1 MEPHQIKQIDQRLS
15 QWRARHVD
23 AASLR
28 AAYRQKVLD
37 FTLNSM
43 ALAGEPVDRGRVQ
56 ALLTPRTVNP
66 AARPMRT
73 RQRGGK
79 AQLSNG
85 KTMSHHLVLTVIGDD
100 RPGLVGE
107 LSTVIS
113 AHQGNWLESSMAQ
126 LAGKFA
132 GIVEVGVDE
141 AHAAALNEALGRFAG
156 LKITVESAVARKSA
170 LAGPRS
176 GIPGRQSPGRRL
188 KLALVGHDRIG
199 IVREVSQVLA
209 HHAVNVESLET
220 RTSSAPMSAATLFH
234 AVAELTAAPDLDV
247 AALTAEL
254 ERISNDLMVDITLD
268 ETIRA

>member
-1 MEPHQIKQIDQRLS
+1 MS
-15 QWRARHVD
+15 QSSV
-23 AASLR
+23 
-28 AAYRQKVLD
+28 
-37 FTLNSM
+37 
-43 ALAGEPVDRGRVQ
+43 
-56 ALLTPRTVNP
+56 
-66 AARPMRT
+66 
-73 RQRGGK
+73 
-79 AQLSNG
+79 
-85 KTMSHHLVLTVIGDD
+85 HLILTVIGDD

-113 AHQGNWLESSMAQ
+113 AHQGSWLESSMAQ

-132 GIVEVGVDE
+132 GIVEVAVDE
-141 AHAAALNEALGRFAG
+141 AHADALKLELGQLAG
-156 LKITVESAVARKSA
+156 LKVTIETAQAQKSA
-170 LAGPRS
+170 RAGVANT
-176 GIPGRQSPGRRL
+176 RRL

-220 RTSSAPMSAATLFH
+220 HTSSAPMSAAVLFH

-247 AALTAEL
+247 SALTGEL